1 MFAEKYRTDNI
12 QLTESFGVPYPEVF
26 TDVESE
32 YHALTHTA
40 ALIDL
45 CHWGALRLTGGDR
58 VRLLNAL
65 TTNDVESLEPRQGCH
80 SALTTIKGKLVAE
93 LFVLRRE
100 SELFVLV
107 SQGDTAAVAA
117 TIDKHIIADDVTLED
132 VSGEYGVLA
141 VEGPL
146 ARGIVWRL
154 FPTAPLPEA
163 PLRFTDTDYLG
174 RPVTVIG
181 NRVTGESGF
190 HLVVPAAG
198 IRRVREHVVQSGRG
212 DDMAVAGRAAWD
224 VRRVEAGLPW
234 WGADVAPGE
243 NFPKECRLDGL
254 VSYEKGCYLGQETL
268 ARMHHRGH
276 PNRLLVGLTTDTG
289 EPPRAGSELYATGDA
304 DKAVGRVTSVVY
316 SPALQKTLMMGY
328 VRTEAAEPGTDLV
341 LRAEGSETASAV
353 VSLPVK

>member
-1 MFAEKYRTDNI
+1 MFAETYRTDNI
-12 QLTESFGVPYPEVF
+12 HLTESFGVPYPEVF
-26 TDVESE
+26 TDVDSE
-32 YHALTHTA
+32 YHALKHSA

-45 CHWGALRLTGGDR
+45 CHWGALRLTGRDR

-65 TTNDVESLEPRQGCH
+65 VTNDVESLEPGQGCH

-100 SELFVLV
+100 EELFVLV
-107 SQGDTAAVAA
+107 SQGDTAVVAA
-117 TIDKHIIADDVTLED
+117 TIEKHIIADDVKLED
-132 VSGEYGVLA
+132 VSGDYGVFA
-141 VEGPL
+141 VEGPI

-154 FPTAPLPEA
+154 FPTTSLPEA
-163 PLRFTDTDYLG
+163 LMQFIDADYLG
-174 RPVTVIG
+174 RSVAVI
-181 NRVTGESGF
+181 NNSVTGESGL

-198 IRRVREHVVQSGRG
+198 VRRVREHIVQSGRG

-224 VRRVEAGLPW
+224 TRRVEAGLPW
-234 WGADVAPGE
+234 WGADVTPGE

-268 ARMHHRGH
+268 ARMRHRGH
-276 PNRLLVGLTTDTG
+276 PNRLLVGLTTDAG
-289 EPPRAGSELYATGDA
+289 DPPGAGSELYAQGDA

-353 VSLPVK
+353 LSLPVK

>member
-1 MFAEKYRTDNI
+1 
-12 QLTESFGVPYPEVF
+12 
-26 TDVESE
+26 
-32 YHALTHTA
+32 
-40 ALIDL
+40 LIDL

-65 TTNDVESLEPRQGCH
+65 TTNDVESLEPGQGCH

-100 SELFVLV
+100 NELFVLV

-117 TIDKHIIADDVTLED
+117 AIEKHIIADDVTLED

-141 VEGPL
+141 IEGPL

-154 FPTAPLPEA
+154 FPTTPLPEA

-174 RPVTVIG
+174 RPVAVIG
-181 NRVTGESGF
+181 NSVTGESGF

-198 IRRVREHVVQSGRG
+198 IRRVREHLVQSGRG
-212 DDMAVAGRAAWD
+212 DDMADAGRAAWD

-234 WGADVAPGE
+234 WGADVTPGG
-243 NFPKECRLDGL
+243 NFPKECRL
-254 VSYEKGCYLGQETL
+254 EQETL

-276 PNRLLVGLTTDTG
+276 PNRLLVGLTADTG
-289 EPPRAGSELYATGDA
+289 EPARAGSELYAQGDTN
-304 DKAVGRVTSVVY
+304 KAVGRVTSVVY
-316 SPALQKTLMMGY
+316 SPTLQKTLMMGY
-328 VRTEAAEPGTDLV
+328 VRTEAAEPGTALV
-341 LRAEGSETASAV
+341 LRAEGSGTAIAV

>member
-1 MFAEKYRTDNI
+1 MFTETYRTDNI
-12 QLTESFGVPYPEVF
+12 QLTEWFGVPYPDVF

-32 YHALTHTA
+32 YHALTQTA

-65 TTNDVESLEPRQGCH
+65 VTNDVESLEPGQGCH
-80 SALTTIKGKLVAE
+80 CALTTIKGKLVAE

-100 SELFVLV
+100 NELFVLV
-107 SQGDTAAVAA
+107 SQGDTAVVSA
-117 TIDKHIIADDVTLED
+117 TIKKHIIADDVSLED
-132 VSGEYGVLA
+132 VSGDYGVLA
-141 VEGPL
+141 VEGPI

-154 FPTAPLPEA
+154 FPTTPLPEA
-163 PLRFTDTDYLG
+163 PARFTDIDYVG
-174 RPVTVIG
+174 RPVTVVG
-181 NRVTGESGF
+181 NSVTGESGL

-198 IRRVREHVVQSGRG
+198 IRRIREHLVQSGRG
-212 DDMAVAGRAAWD
+212 DDMLAAGRAAWD
-224 VRRVEAGLPW
+224 TRRVEAGLPW
-234 WGADVAPGE
+234 WDADIVPGE

-276 PNRLLVGLTTDTG
+276 PNRLLVGLSADAG
-289 EPPRAGSELYATGDA
+289 ETPRAGSELYATGGA
-304 DKAVGRVTSVVY
+304 DKPIGRVTSVVD

-328 VRTEAAEPGTDLV
+328 VRTEAAEPGTALV
-341 LRAEGSETASAV
+341 LRAGGSEIPVAV